1 MTAAEQRTTD
11 LFPHQNGRQSPA
23 TISCVSSNVGSIT
36 DFLFS
41 SSTHSTL
48 PTCSDIPSSNEI
60 HEQPSNEVPP
70 PSSPPPP
77 PQILIHTSSEQ
88 CINMNQQSSGNINQI
103 SVSENDNEPSSA
115 GNKEKLG
122 HRRVD
127 ETGIVTYKRVIV
139 DDLMKSLQ
147 LGFTYV
153 LGKHHHPQR
162 QVLLQDFQ
170 QIEYQDFPP
179 EGSKSTPV
187 HPYAGF
193 RLKTYAQTAFRF
205 FRNAFGVD
213 PSSFMS
219 SLCAKDLRELPNP
232 GASGSIFYITAD
244 DTYIIKTVSKKEAR
258 FLLSLLPGYYMNLTQ
273 NPFTLL
279 PKFFGLYCYQSANKN
294 IRFVIMNNLIP
305 TNVKL
310 HEKYDLKGSIYK
322 RKASEEER
330 KRELPTLKDN
340 DFKSLHPHGLII
352 EPFFYDQLIQTI
364 EDDVRVLGSFD
375 IMDYSLLLAVHNI
388 TEEMKPTQNL
398 SLLSPSLSS
407 SPTTSKPISSLD
419 MITNTP
425 SSIHEDIRTTIS
437 TDSGIAMTTIH
448 KIPTYIQYIR
458 VIEFVRAQQEPLLR
472 TPSILNTEN
481 SLSDNPIPNDNNE
494 TASTKTVRPDLSPIL
509 NRNINQTNDNQSTIQ
524 RNSKNPINHNDTSSP
539 FHVGNSLIGGDVW
552 YNRQNLSRLAMA
564 GIPAVN
570 QNGDLLLLYVG
581 IIDILQNYR
590 LRKKLEHAF
599 KSTLVT
605 REEISVCNPSHYGDR
620 FVRFLS
626 HRPEFDPSFI
636 SSSSSLSQSRSQ
648 SQFRLSSLFT
658 WLFKQYRSFYRY
670 CYVHLHDLILSSL
683 FGYLTLNE
691 KLYVAIHEND
701 LYKARKLLSH
711 GASPSFLPADY
722 KSIFTHLIKNNNEIQ
737 NYYIE
742 TSLFSSILAND
753 SMLYMAVSNDNFNLV
768 KELIHYHDYGQIGQ
782 HTEVVSLCLAVK
794 RGYSTIVEYLIDY
807 GHINPNDRVQL
818 GCKHCKSDTDD
829 MQRYQFPLY
838 HACRENHL
846 KLVKYLIKSK
856 HCDINQLTT
865 SCETCLHGAI
875 LGATENCF
883 DTSFNNQERYFIV
896 QYLLTRPDCN
906 PNLGMIT
913 FLI

>member
-1 MTAAEQRTTD
+1 MTATDQQTTD
-11 LFPHQNGRQSPA
+11 LFPHQNGRKSPA
-23 TISCVSSNVGSIT
+23 TISCVASNVGSIT

-41 SSTHSTL
+41 SPSTHSTL
-48 PTCSDIPSSNEI
+48 PTSPNIPSNEI
-60 HEQPSNEVPP
+60 HESSSNEF
-70 PSSPPPP
+70 PSSSL
-77 PQILIHTSSEQ
+77 PQILIHTPSEQ
-88 CINMNQQSSGNINQI
+88 CINVNQQSSGNINQI
-103 SVSENDNEPSSA
+103 SVSESDNEPLNA

-127 ETGIVTYKRVIV
+127 ETGIVTYKRVTV

-147 LGFTYV
+147 IGLTYV

-162 QVLLQDFQ
+162 QVLIQDFQ

-179 EGSKSTPV
+179 DGSKSTPI
-187 HPYAGF
+187 HPYAEF

-219 SLCAKDLRELPNP
+219 SLCAKDFRELPNP

-330 KRELPTLKDN
+330 KRDLPTLKDN
-340 DFKSLHPHGLII
+340 DFKSLHPHGLIL
-352 EPFFYDQLIQTI
+352 EPFFYDQLMQTI

-388 TEEMKPTQNL
+388 TEEMKPTQNS
-398 SLLSPSLSS
+398 SLVSPSLLS
-407 SPTTSKPISSLD
+407 SPTTSKQISPLD
-419 MITNTP
+419 MMTNP
-425 SSIHEDIRTTIS
+425 SLSINEDIRTTAS

-458 VIEFVRAQQEPLLR
+458 VIEFVRAQQEPSLR
-472 TPSILNTEN
+472 TSSILNTEN
-481 SLSDNPIPNDNNE
+481 SLSDNHIHNDTIIE
-494 TASTKTVRPDLSPIL
+494 TASIKTVKPDLSPIL
-509 NRNINQTNDNQSTIQ
+509 NRTINQTSDNQSIIY
-524 RNSKNPINHNDTSSP
+524 RNSKSPINNDISSSP
-539 FHVGNSLIGGDVW
+539 FHVGNALIGGDVW

-564 GIPAVN
+564 GIPAIN

-626 HRPEFDPSFI
+626 RRVFRKGGPTGNTLLSDTQSNTDRVTLH
-636 SSSSSLSQSRSQ
+636 SSRLLNASS
-648 SQFRLSSLFT
+648 
-658 WLFKQYRSFYRY
+658 YRSGTS
-670 CYVHLHDLILSSL
+670 DDDDSSI
-683 FGYLTLNE
+683 TN
-691 KLYVAIHEND
+691 
-701 LYKARKLLSH
+701 
-711 GASPSFLPADY
+711 
-722 KSIFTHLIKNNNEIQ
+722 NNNEAQ
-737 NYYIE
+737 
-742 TSLFSSILAND
+742 SIR
-753 SMLYMAVSNDNFNLV
+753 S
-768 KELIHYHDYGQIGQ
+768 
-782 HTEVVSLCLAVK
+782 
-794 RGYSTIVEYLIDY
+794 
-807 GHINPNDRVQL
+807 
-818 GCKHCKSDTDD
+818 
-829 MQRYQFPLY
+829 
-838 HACRENHL
+838 
-846 KLVKYLIKSK
+846 
-856 HCDINQLTT
+856 
-865 SCETCLHGAI
+865 
-875 LGATENCF
+875 
-883 DTSFNNQERYFIV
+883 
-896 QYLLTRPDCN
+896 
-906 PNLGMIT
+906 
-913 FLI
+913 

>member
-1 MTAAEQRTTD
+1 MTATEQRTAD
-11 LFPHQNGRQSPA
+11 LFPHQNGRKSPA

-36 DFLFS
+36 DFIFS

-48 PTCSDIPSSNEI
+48 PTCSNIPSKEI
-60 HEQPSNEVPP
+60 QESSSKEF
-70 PSSPPPP
+70 PSSSL

-88 CINMNQQSSGNINQI
+88 CINMNQQSSGTLNQI
-103 SVSENDNEPSSA
+103 SVCESDNEPSSA

-127 ETGIVTYKRVIV
+127 ETGIVTYKRVTV

-147 LGFTYV
+147 IGLTYV

-179 EGSKSTPV
+179 EGSKSTPK
-187 HPYAGF
+187 HPYAEF

-213 PSSFMS
+213 PLSFMS

-232 GASGSIFYITAD
+232 GASGSIFYLTAD

-330 KRELPTLKDN
+330 KRDLPTLKDN
-340 DFKSLHPHGLII
+340 DFKSLHPHGLIL
-352 EPFFYDQLIQTI
+352 EPFFYDQLMQTI

-388 TEEMKPTQNL
+388 SEEMKPTQNL
-398 SLLSPSLSS
+398 SLLSPA
-407 SPTTSKPISSLD
+407 TSKQISPLD
-419 MITNTP
+419 IMTNTP
-425 SSIHEDIRTTIS
+425 LSVHEDVRTTASI
-437 TDSGIAMTTIH
+437 DSGIAMTTIH

-458 VIEFVRAQQEPLLR
+458 VIEFVRAQQEPSLR
-472 TPSILNTEN
+472 TSSILNTEN
-481 SLSDNPIPNDNNE
+481 SLSDNHTHNDNIE
-494 TASTKTVRPDLSPIL
+494 TSSIKTVKADLSPIL
-509 NRNINQTNDNQSTIQ
+509 NRNLSQTSDNQSTTH
-524 RNSKNPINHNDTSSP
+524 RNSKSPINHNDTSSP
-539 FHVGNSLIGGDVW
+539 FHIGNALIGGDVW

-626 HRPEFDPSFI
+626 HKV
-636 SSSSSLSQSRSQ
+636 
-648 SQFRLSSLFT
+648 FRKGMYNS
-658 WLFKQYRSFYRY
+658 Y
-670 CYVHLHDLILSSL
+670 
-683 FGYLTLNE
+683 
-691 KLYVAIHEND
+691 
-701 LYKARKLLSH
+701 
-711 GASPSFLPADY
+711 
-722 KSIFTHLIKNNNEIQ
+722 
-737 NYYIE
+737 
-742 TSLFSSILAND
+742 LAN
-753 SMLYMAVSNDNFNLV
+753 
-768 KELIHYHDYGQIGQ
+768 
-782 HTEVVSLCLAVK
+782 
-794 RGYSTIVEYLIDY
+794 
-807 GHINPNDRVQL
+807 
-818 GCKHCKSDTDD
+818 
-829 MQRYQFPLY
+829 
-838 HACRENHL
+838 
-846 KLVKYLIKSK
+846 
-856 HCDINQLTT
+856 
-865 SCETCLHGAI
+865 
-875 LGATENCF
+875 
-883 DTSFNNQERYFIV
+883 
-896 QYLLTRPDCN
+896 
-906 PNLGMIT
+906 
-913 FLI
+913 